1 MTDYA
6 EPNLR
11 KTSGA
16 AARARSERGMTFFP
30 AFMIVAIVAM
40 VVLALIAEARMTPE
54 ERAVL
59 FEVYSY
65 L

>member
-6 EPNLR
+6 EPSLR

-16 AARARSERGMTFFP
+16 AARVRPERGVTFFP

-40 VVLALIAEARMTPE
+40 VVLALIAEARMTAE